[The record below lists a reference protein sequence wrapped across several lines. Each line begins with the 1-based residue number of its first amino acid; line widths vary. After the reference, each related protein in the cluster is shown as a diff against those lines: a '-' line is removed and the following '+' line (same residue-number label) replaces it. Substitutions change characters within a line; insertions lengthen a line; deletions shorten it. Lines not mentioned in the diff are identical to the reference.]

1 MLTVEDGYNPSL
13 AMTITHSHRAMRLE
27 KDKVA
32 TMNTVQFRQ
41 KARHALVPMRK
52 ATIDAFLLTAFILT
66 VSLVFPVVLRLRQ
79 ASGET
84 TEPGSQ
90 YNYLFH

>member
-1 MLTVEDGYNPSL
+1 MG
-13 AMTITHSHRAMRLE
+13 LE

-32 TMNTVQFRQ
+32 TMTIVNFLQ

-52 ATIDAFLLTAFILT
+52 ATMDAFLLGTFIVMLT
-66 VSLVFPVVLRLRQ
+66 YAGTGLLFTYTWLIVPIYALVYLIAAVLRLRQ
-79 ASGET
+79 AARET
-84 TEPGSQ
+84 TEARNP